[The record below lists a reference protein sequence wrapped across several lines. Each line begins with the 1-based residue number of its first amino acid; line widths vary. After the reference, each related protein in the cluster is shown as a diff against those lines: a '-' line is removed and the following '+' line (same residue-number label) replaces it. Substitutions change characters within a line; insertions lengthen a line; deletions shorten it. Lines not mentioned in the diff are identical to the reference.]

1 MREMVIPDCRSSQ
14 CSSASCNAV
23 IPSTMAVLLFSRL
36 LLVSCAFAQS
46 VAPAL
51 PSSNSC
57 VKRSIIVY
65 TSDSSTYLVT
75 DVGTSSFPSIPSLCA
90 NASVS
95 TVVTTQLASTVTIYS
110 QAAFALTSC
119 VEASAF
125 TLTTTQQ
132 ASAVTIYSQ
141 ATLTQA
147 SCTNASISTIVATQP
162 ASTVTVY
169 SQATPAQQSATPVD
183 PVLANNS
190 FEDVAASPFNFSASS
205 TSITAEVAQNG
216 IYEPHSGDSYL

>member
-1 MREMVIPDCRSSQ
+1 
-14 CSSASCNAV
+14 
-23 IPSTMAVLLFSRL
+23 MAVLLYSCL
-36 LLVSCAFAQS
+36 LLVSYAFAQS

-51 PSSNSC
+51 SSSNSC
-57 VKRSIIVY
+57 VKRSVILY

-75 DVGTSSFPSIPSLCA
+75 DVGTSSFPSTPTFCA

-95 TVVTTQLASTVTIYS
+95 TLTSTQPASTVTIYS
-110 QAAFALTSC
+110 QATLAQTSC
-119 VEASAF
+119 SNVSLP

-132 ASAVTIYSQ
+132 ASTVTIYSQ
-141 ATLTQA
+141 ATLEQA
-147 SCTNASISTIVATQP
+147 LCTNASVSTIVATQP

-169 SQATPAQQSATPVD
+169 PQATSAQQSATPVD

-205 TSITAEVAQNG
+205 TSVTAEVAQNG